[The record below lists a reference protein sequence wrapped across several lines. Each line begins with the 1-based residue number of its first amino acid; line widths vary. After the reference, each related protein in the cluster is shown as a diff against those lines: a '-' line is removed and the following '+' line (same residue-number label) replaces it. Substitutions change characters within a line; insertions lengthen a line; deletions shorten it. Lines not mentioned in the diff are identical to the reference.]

1 MPLSALVTP
10 AETKALS
17 VTGDNDMSLAT
28 GAKVPVTPADVIDDV
43 IGDVTPVTAALAGAV
58 EALRGQLE
66 IANGRAERAE
76 LRIEE
81 LQRRIDGLHSDL
93 ADARTAGMIS
103 GSEAAA
109 LRTQA
114 DERRTWHLLR
124 RLRWALRGE

>member
-1 MPLSALVTP
+1 VPLSALVTP

-17 VTGDNDMSLAT
+17 VTGDNDMSPAT

-93 ADARTAGMIS
+93 ADMIS